1 MKPKSCYECPVFEQ
15 TKKGCRCKVMPTLK
29 NRGEEKRKMT
39 PTEMYKNCPIGWDE
53 GEKNA
58 NKTRK

>member
-15 TKKGCRCKVMPTLK
+15 TKKGAICKVMPTLK
-29 NRGEEKRKMT
+29 SRGEEKRKMT
-39 PTEMYKNCPIGWDE
+39 PAEMYKNCPIGWDE